1 MGLAVVSAR
10 NAQLLLRGCSNV
22 SGQAAREHREGKQ
35 QRRNRDPQVAA
46 GSSRNRFEDIRHS
59 PVCGMW
65 ARDCAGVW
73 SNVGLSVKK

>member
-1 MGLAVVSAR
+1 MHSFFFGVAVMFPARVPVNIAKVST
-10 NAQLLLRGCSNV
+10 
-22 SGQAAREHREGKQ
+22 
-35 QRRNRDPQVAA
+35 
-46 GSSRNRFEDIRHS
+46 SRNRFEDIRHS